1 MIETYRK
8 LKKEEARNAA
18 IAQYREEINKIADLT
33 DIDLEAEEQEL
44 TLKERI
50 NDIEVALCELLD
62 TILAEEE

>member
-1 MIETYRK
+1 MIQNFKK
-8 LKKEEARNAA
+8 LKQEEARNAA
-18 IAQYREEINKIADLT
+18 IASYREEINKIAALT
-33 DIDLEAEEQEL
+33 DIDLEAEEQGL